1 MSAALPP
8 PRHLRWLL
16 VGGLLAALLA
26 TLILPDSRAFLLRA
40 YVALTAQD
48 PEVTH
53 TFVRSLGWAG
63 PVALLVGYV
72 VQAVIPLLP
81 SLVITAVTVR
91 AYGVVAGFFIVF
103 AGALLGAAAGYSLG
117 RALGDPLVRALA
129 GERARTQAHDFMN
142 RHGTQG
148 VLLVRLMPVLPA
160 EVLSLV
166 AGAARMGFRPFML
179 ATAVGVL
186 PVTVLVVW
194 LSESASR
201 LAWGLV
207 LMSLVVGGVAFVRWV
222 MARRA
227 HGPAGRASRTQ
238 QDARPKTS
246 GADSGKLPRVPAWAR
261 EQEAHDSD

>member
-1 MSAALPP
+1 MSAALRP

-16 VGGLLAALLA
+16 TGALLAALLG
-26 TLILPDSRAFLLRA
+26 TLTLPEVRAFLLRA

-91 AYGVVAGFFIVF
+91 AYGLVAGFFIVF
-103 AGALLGAAAGYSLG
+103 AGALLGAAAGYGLG
-117 RALGDPLVRALA
+117 RALGDPLVRAMA

-148 VLLVRLMPVLPA
+148 ILLVRLMPVLPA

-194 LSESASR
+194 LSESARR

-207 LMSLVVGGVAFVRWV
+207 LMSLVVGGAALVRWLL
-222 MARRA
+222 ARRA
-227 HGPAGRASRTQ
+227 AGRSRAAQAHEAAGQASRSQ
-238 QDARPKTS
+238 QDARPKT
-246 GADSGKLPRVPAWAR
+246 
-261 EQEAHDSD
+261 